1 MDLAIALGQAA
12 GLAVACG
19 LVAFLPLAVG
29 AVAAILGFLPGALGV
44 YDDTPVAI
52 GGGVLGVISA
62 AIGTLISPLVRLV
75 LAAVGGGATF
85 QLTAGDELPWV
96 GLALGAGLGAAAGS
110 VASRVIDGATSGGGT
125 ASGVATLAALA
136 ALVVAAV
143 AVAPMVGYAVL
154 AALLWFALKARRGAQ
169 KKYAGLRVLR

>member
-29 AVAAILGFLPGALGV
+29 AVAAILGLLPGALGV

-52 GGGVLGVISA
+52 GGWVLGLLSA
-62 AIGTLISPLVRLV
+62 AVGTLVGPLVRRV
-75 LAAVGGGATF
+75 LAGLGGGATF
-85 QLTAGDELPWV
+85 HLTAGDELPWV
-96 GLALGAGLGAAAGS
+96 GLAIGAALGVAAAWVAG
-110 VASRVIDGATSGGGT
+110 RVIDGAKTGGGT

-143 AVAPMVGYAVL
+143 AVAPAVGYAIV
-154 AALLWFALKARRGAQ
+154 AALAWFALKARRGAQ
-169 KKYAGLRVLR
+169 RKYAGLRVLR